1 MHDNMKAQICV
12 NGELL
17 GSILLETRLKQAD
30 LLVPTLI
37 AIFFAMVFLR
47 AFKNI
52 EVGISVRYRTT
63 GNLSNFR
70 RFDTVTKTFISFISD
85 LL

>member
-17 GSILLETRLKQAD
+17 GSILLETRLKQVD
-30 LLVPTLI
+30 LLVPTLF
-37 AIFFAMVFLR
+37 AIFFAIVFLR
-47 AFKNI
+47 AFNDI
-52 EVGISVRYRTT
+52 EAGISVLYCTT
-63 GNLSNFR
+63 GNLSNIR
-70 RFDTVTKTFISFISD
+70 RFDTVTKTFIALISD